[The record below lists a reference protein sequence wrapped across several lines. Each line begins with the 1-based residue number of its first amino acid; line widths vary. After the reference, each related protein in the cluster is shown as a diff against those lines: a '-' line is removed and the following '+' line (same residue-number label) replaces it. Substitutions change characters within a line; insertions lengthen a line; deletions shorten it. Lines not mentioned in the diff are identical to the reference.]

1 MKIATWNCNGAL
13 RKKLPEVDALTADI
27 LIIQEC
33 EDPKFYKKQY
43 LDWAGDY
50 LWVGTNKNK
59 GIGVFPKNGNRITL
73 LQWHGNF
80 TIKGLSE
87 THSSVHWSTTDLKL
101 FLPFSVNDSLKVL
114 AVWTKGSDSEAFGY
128 VGQLWKYLQ
137 IHGKDL
143 SGPST
148 MIIGDLN
155 SNAIWDK
162 EDRWWSHTGVVVE
175 LSNLGIHSLYHRMN
189 NEEQGQESE
198 PTFFLQ
204 RNLGKPYHIDYAFAS
219 IDLATDCSI
228 VVGKSSDWLH
238 LSDHMPLIVT
248 VRS

>member
-13 RKKLPEVDALTADI
+13 RKKLPEVDALDADL

-33 EDPKFYKKQY
+33 EDPQFYKKQY

-50 LWVGTNKNK
+50 LWIGTNKNK
-59 GIGVFPKNGNRITL
+59 GIGVFPKKGNRITL
-73 LQWHGNF
+73 LHWHGSF

-87 THSSVHWSTTDLKL
+87 SHNSVHWSTTDLRL
-101 FLPFSVNDSLKVL
+101 FLPFSVNDRLKIL
-114 AVWTKGSDSEAFGY
+114 AVWTKGSDKEAFGY

-137 IHGKDL
+137 LHGKDL
-143 SGPST
+143 SGPAS

-162 EDRWWSHTGVVVE
+162 DDRWWSHSGVVAE
-175 LSNLGIHSLYHRMN
+175 LADLGIYSLYHKLR
-189 NEEQGQESE
+189 NEEQGQEVE

-204 RNLGKPYHIDYAFAS
+204 RKLGKPYHIDYAFAS
-219 IDLATDCSI
+219 NDLASDCNI
-228 VVGKSSDWLH
+228 VVGNPSDWLH
-238 LSDHMPLIVT
+238 LSDHMPLMVT